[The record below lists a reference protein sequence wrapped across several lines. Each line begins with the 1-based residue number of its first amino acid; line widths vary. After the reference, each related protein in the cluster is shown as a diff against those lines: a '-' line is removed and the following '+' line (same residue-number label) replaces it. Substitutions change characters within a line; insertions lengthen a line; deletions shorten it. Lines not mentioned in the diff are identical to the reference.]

1 MLGKKVLLIGLDLR
15 KPRIHK
21 VLGIN
26 NEEGM
31 STYLS
36 SNCEYDKVIKETSI
50 KNLYYATSG
59 PVPPNPAE
67 LIDDERMN
75 IFIER
80 AKKQFDY
87 IFIDT
92 PPIAVVSD
100 TLLLASFVD
109 VNLFIVR
116 QRYTSKNT
124 LELIQELYQT
134 ERLKNMGIII
144 NDISLTGYY
153 GYGLRYGYYKGYGY
167 SYGKNYYG
175 QYSYARY
182 GYSDK
187 DHGYYHT

>member
-1 MLGKKVLLIGLDLR
+1 LIGLDLR
-15 KPRIHK
+15 KPRIHRI
-21 VLGIN
+21 LGIEN
-26 NEEGM
+26 TEGL

-36 SNCEYDKVIKETSI
+36 SNCEYEQVIKPTSI
-50 KNLYYATSG
+50 ENLFYAPSG

-67 LIDDERMN
+67 LIEGERMQQ
-75 IFIER
+75 FIEK
-80 AKKQFDY
+80 AQKEYDY

-100 TLLLASFVD
+100 TMLLSKFVD
-109 VNLFIVR
+109 VNIFVIR
-116 QRYTSKNT
+116 QRYSSKNT
-124 LELIQELYQT
+124 IELIQELYQSQK
-134 ERLKNMGIII
+134 LKNMGIVI

-175 QYSYARY
+175 QYSYGRY

-187 DHGYYHT
+187 DHGYYNG